1 MRWFDHIG
9 ERPDVLGGKP
19 VIKGTRISVEL
30 VLEWFSNGETEAGLL
45 TSYPTLKSDDVRAA
59 LKYAAVA
66 VGLHAD
72 AVFEAAGF
80 EYGLYAGRPLVPAAE
95 AAPSLE

>member
-1 MRWFDHIG
+1 MRWFDHTE

-30 VLEWFSNGETEAGLL
+30 ILEWLGNGETEAGLL
-45 TSYPTLKSDDVRAA
+45 ASYPSLKLDDVRAA

-72 AVFEAAGF
+72 AVFEAVGF
-80 EYGLYAGRPLVPAAE
+80 EYGLYAGRPPLPAAT
-95 AAPSLE
+95 ALPSSE